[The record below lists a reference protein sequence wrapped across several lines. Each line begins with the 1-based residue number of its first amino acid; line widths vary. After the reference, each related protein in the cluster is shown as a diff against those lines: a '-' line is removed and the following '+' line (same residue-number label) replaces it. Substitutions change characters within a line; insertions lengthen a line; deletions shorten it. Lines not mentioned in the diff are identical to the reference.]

1 MSRIDELQRLHEKHM
16 AGEPGSNRTATMGYT
31 LFVKLHNSW
40 PAIHRVLL
48 AARERADA
56 GHDDQCPAGYSV
68 GGVKIGKCNCGQGE
82 LVEAL
87 RALEVK
93 L

>member
-48 AARERADA
+48 AARLWDEA
-56 GHDDQCPAGYSV
+56 PANSIA
-68 GGVKIGKCNCGQGE
+68 KLTAAEE
-82 LVEAL
+82 LSAEL
-87 RALEVK
+87 RALDGDK
-93 L
+93 GAT

>member
-16 AGEPGSNRTATMGYT
+16 EGEPGSNRTATMGYT

-48 AARERADA
+48 AARELARDEW
-56 GHDDQCPAGYSV
+56 DMPMPA
-68 GGVKIGKCNCGQGE
+68 CTEE

-87 RALEVK
+87 RALDGDK
-93 L
+93 GAT

>member
-1 MSRIDELQRLHEKHM
+1 
-16 AGEPGSNRTATMGYT
+16 MGYT

-48 AARERADA
+48 AARGLAL
-56 GHDDQCPAGYSV
+56 DDWDMPMPACT
-68 GGVKIGKCNCGQGE
+68 KE

-87 RALEVK
+87 RAVYAIAGEDYHVGQIIEAALADYE
-93 L
+93 